1 MSGPPDA
8 PLVTIAVGS
17 TLEEA
22 ERALILR
29 TLAHLGGNKQRAA
42 EVLGISRRNL
52 YYKLSQY
59 GVEPR
64 SRRTSPPVTRA

>member
-1 MSGPPDA
+1 MSTQSDVPV
-8 PLVTIAVGS
+8 VTIAVGS

-29 TLAHLGGNKQRAA
+29 TLAHVGGNKQRAA

-59 GVEPR
+59 GVEPQ
-64 SRRTSPPVTRA
+64 SRNAARVRPA